1 MKREDLKKIEG
12 LTDEVI
18 DKIMQLHGQSVE
30 SQKSKLTTAET
41 ELSSLKKQ
49 LEEANQQIESF
60 KGMNIDQI
68 RAAAEEWKAKAEQAQ
83 KDAQAQ
89 IQQLKFEH
97 ALDQALAGAKAKNVK
112 AVRALLQ
119 MDALKLNEA
128 DGSIVGLKEQL
139 EKLQS
144 EADYLFESDQPAPK
158 VVAGGNNQ
166 SVMNTDPFIAAFK
179 RGAGLKGSDNG

>member
-12 LTDEVI
+12 LTDEMI

-68 RAAAEEWKAKAEQAQ
+68 KAAAEEWKAKAEQAQ
-83 KDAQAQ
+83 NDAQAQ

-97 ALDQALAGAKAKNVK
+97 ALDQALTGAKARNPK

-158 VVAGGNNQ
+158 IVAGGGNPNP
-166 SVMNTDPFIAAFK
+166 SSISTFEAAAR
-179 RGAGLKGSDNG
+179 RGAGLPVQGK

>member
-1 MKREDLKKIEG
+1 MKREDLEKLELNAEQINQ
-12 LTDEVI
+12 
-18 DKIMQLHGQSVE
+18 IMALHGKDIE
-30 SQKSKLTTAET
+30 KHKADLAALTTERDG
-41 ELSSLKKQ
+41 LKKQ
-49 LEEANQQIESF
+49 LEEANAAIEGF
-60 KGMNIDQI
+60 KQLDVDAIK
-68 RAAAEEWKAKAEQAQ
+68 AAADEWKAKAEQAQ